1 MALDEE
7 DLKLFEQYFEKELEK
22 AIEYVKNDIQD
33 QESLQDSV
41 DIKAKAMT
49 AKGRKLCEN
58 GHINTDV
65 RNNRKVCD
73 REYCKARLNLQSNEN
88 DNLVII

>member
-1 MALDEE
+1 MRL
-7 DLKLFEQYFEKELEK
+7 
-22 AIEYVKNDIQD
+22 
-33 QESLQDSV
+33 QESPQDSV

-49 AKGRKLCEN
+49 AKRRKLCEN

-73 REYCKARLNLQSNEN
+73 REYCKSDEIEDREN
-88 DNLVII
+88 GTEI